1 MPLKFH
7 SNSLNLCAKAVES
20 STCSRDI
27 FKGILKCLLIC
38 LSFTDL
44 SAQQSFERTI
54 GIYSGSAH
62 SGVSGIELPDTSIL
76 AIGSISDSVQRQKV
90 CLVWTNSRGDTTRTK
105 IVQPAALREI
115 ASFGLRNDSGS
126 IYVSGRMED
135 STTSDA
141 MLLKLDS
148 SGGVV
153 WIHRLGTTTR
163 NERYNNLC
171 LTNEG
176 NVVGAGRAV
185 EIQSNYYFMKCAA
198 LHSSGIPIWTKE
210 WRTRLGEINSIC
222 EGADSSFYATGYL
235 LDFGDTSGSMF
246 LLHIG
251 ANGDSLWTK
260 KYFGAGWATGNSIL
274 CLSDGLL
281 IAGSTSAGS
290 QLAGDHFLVKT
301 NFSGDTL
308 WTRTY
313 GFQNLDERTKAL
325 SFSSD
330 NCYILCGNSQAYL
343 ELIKVDTLGNQEW
356 KHDYNSG
363 DALGNSVI
371 ATLDSGYLAAGSAG
385 MTTGLPLVYLVKTD
399 ETGGILLGETLP
411 LQLTNEIKVY
421 PNPSEGDLRFMPS
434 ELNDVTIT
442 DFSGKI
448 VFRAKHCSESLELSS
463 LAAGA
468 YFLFGQT
475 EKGDVMQGKILLTK
489 GN

>member
-1 MPLKFH
+1 MPLKFL
-7 SNSLNLCAKAVES
+7 SNSLNLCAKAVKS
-20 STCSRDI
+20 SSCSRDI
-27 FKGILKCLLIC
+27 FKGIVLGLLIC

-90 CLVWTNSRGDTTRTK
+90 CFVWTNSRGDTTRTK

-153 WIHRLGTTTR
+153 WRHRLGTTTR

-176 NVVGAGRAV
+176 IVVGAGRAV

-198 LHSSGIPIWTKE
+198 LHSSGVPIWTK
-210 WRTRLGEINSIC
+210 N
-222 EGADSSFYATGYL
+222 GAHDWEKLIPFVRVLIVHSTLRVISLILETPAGPCFDA
-235 LDFGDTSGSMF
+235 
-246 LLHIG
+246 HR

-290 QLAGDHFLVKT
+290 QLAGDHFLVKQI
-301 NFSGDTL
+301 
-308 WTRTY
+308 
-313 GFQNLDERTKAL
+313 FQE
-325 SFSSD
+325 
-330 NCYILCGNSQAYL
+330 IL
-343 ELIKVDTLGNQEW
+343 VDTYIW
-356 KHDYNSG
+356 
-363 DALGNSVI
+363 
-371 ATLDSGYLAAGSAG
+371 
-385 MTTGLPLVYLVKTD
+385 
-399 ETGGILLGETLP
+399 
-411 LQLTNEIKVY
+411 
-421 PNPSEGDLRFMPS
+421 F
-434 ELNDVTIT
+434 
-442 DFSGKI
+442 
-448 VFRAKHCSESLELSS
+448 SES
-463 LAAGA
+463 G
-468 YFLFGQT
+468 
-475 EKGDVMQGKILLTK
+475 
-489 GN
+489 